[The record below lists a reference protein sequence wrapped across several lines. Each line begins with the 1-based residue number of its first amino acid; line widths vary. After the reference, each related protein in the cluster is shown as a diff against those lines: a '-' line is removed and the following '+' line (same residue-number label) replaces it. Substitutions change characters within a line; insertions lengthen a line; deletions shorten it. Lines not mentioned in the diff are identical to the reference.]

1 MQHLFRVLR
10 TVKNVI
16 NINSLFI
23 VFEVNLIRE
32 APNKNA
38 TKGIKANRVTER
50 RGGDQRISLV
60 QAAQEFLTQPGF
72 LLLVSVIAMRDVGQ
86 RLGEQTRILCTI
98 RPDARLGLIPRYTR
112 SRRSEEHT

>member
-86 RLGEQTRILCTI
+86 RLGEQNKDSMHDQTGCAPWSHPTI
-98 RPDARLGLIPRYTR
+98 HPKQDWP
-112 SRRSEEHT
+112 